1 MVIHVGYGLNQV
13 RRSVQFFPNDVRN
26 ERLSLLCSLCAN
38 KLEKGVGVVTDTMV
52 HYPILYTVH
61 EILFREMCFTL
72 NSVAVI
78 IIVKL

>member
-1 MVIHVGYGLNQV
+1 M

-26 ERLSLLCSLCAN
+26 ERLLCSLCAN

-52 HYPILYTVH
+52 HYPILYRVH
-61 EILFREMCFTL
+61 EVLFREMCFTL
-72 NSVAVI
+72 NSVPVI